1 MANFIKAIP
10 MASLDSATLTGAY
23 AVINTGLSEAC
34 LILRIINDS
43 SVDITVS
50 YDGGVTDHDYVRYN
64 TSLTINAQTN
74 STLPGMRAMFRKG
87 LPIYIKGGAG
97 QGSIYIAGYYS

>member
-10 MASLDSATLTGAY
+10 MASLDSATLAGAY
-23 AVINTGLSEAC
+23 LPVSAVLSEAV

-43 SVDITVS
+43 NVDVTIS
-50 YDGGVTDHDYVRYN
+50 YDGGVTDHDYVRTN

-74 STLPGMRAMFRKG
+74 STLPGNRAMFRKG
-87 LPIYIKGGAG
+87 LLIYVKGGAG
-97 QGSIYIAGYYS
+97 QGSIYVAGYYS